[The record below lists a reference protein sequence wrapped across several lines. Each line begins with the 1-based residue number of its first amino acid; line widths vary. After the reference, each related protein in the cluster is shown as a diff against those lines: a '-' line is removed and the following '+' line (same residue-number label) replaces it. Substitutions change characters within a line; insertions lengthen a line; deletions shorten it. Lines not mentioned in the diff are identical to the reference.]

1 MEGRGSDTLDTFGQR
16 AGKLWKL
23 PLCGSRGKIKLQRR
37 FFHCS
42 HIAWK
47 TIRKNQ
53 KRGEFP
59 TVPTASAAA
68 FNLARETGEQSRNL
82 LLKLARNCLGKLN
95 VNRKS
100 GLAAKKMQSQPV
112 KGKFFL
118 DSPLS

>member
-1 MEGRGSDTLDTFGQR
+1 MEGRKSDTSNIFGQR

-37 FFHCS
+37 FFHRS

-47 TIRKNQ
+47 TLRKKQ

-59 TVPTASAAA
+59 TVPTASAAP

-82 LLKLARNCLGKLN
+82 LHEFAKALCWEAQGES
-95 VNRKS
+95 VT
-100 GLAAKKMQSQPV
+100 GLAAKKMQSRPA